1 MQLPETEP
9 LPPEVLAEV
18 KRLEAQRFEEQR
30 QREDIMQN
38 TTRNQRRVSLKL
50 HKKQLKKH
58 MKELS

>member
-1 MQLPETEP
+1 MQLEQEP

-18 KRLEAQRFEEQR
+18 HRLETKRLEEQQRRDEVL
-30 QREDIMQN
+30 QN

-50 HKKQLKKH
+50 HNKRIKKH